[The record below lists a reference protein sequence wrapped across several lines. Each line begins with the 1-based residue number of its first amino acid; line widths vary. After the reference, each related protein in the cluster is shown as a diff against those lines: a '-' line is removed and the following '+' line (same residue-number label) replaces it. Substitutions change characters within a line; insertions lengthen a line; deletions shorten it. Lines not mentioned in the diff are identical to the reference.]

1 MLAGVVWP
9 SVLLTAH
16 AVFVWY
22 LWRETTAEVAR
33 DIEPQSAHFPFGLNV
48 ARARHPGINDGAT
61 SYERS

>member
-33 DIEPQSAHFPFGLNV
+33 DS
-48 ARARHPGINDGAT
+48 
-61 SYERS
+61 